1 MILTF
6 KSIKSK
12 ASSVEIETIYSV
24 AVLNMWYIH
33 VHICVHVCVEGH
45 ICVYTPEAS
54 VDYLAQSHFTFFLFF
69 ETGSVTDPGT
79 HWVREIGW
87 LLSFKD
93 RPVSTFQ
100 L

>member
-1 MILTF
+1 
-6 KSIKSK
+6 
-12 ASSVEIETIYSV
+12 
-24 AVLNMWYIH
+24 MWYIH

-45 ICVYTPEAS
+45 ICVYTLEVS
-54 VDYLAQSHFTFFLFF
+54 VDYLLFF

-87 LLSFKD
+87 LLSFRD